1 MMVAVPSGLDALIP
15 TALSMVRVGVALSI
29 LPLGKKSSAGKHFTM
44 PMALAVALCVPA
56 PVVEVAQP
64 LSVGLLAIKEG
75 FLGAALGFMLSR
87 VFFVVGGAGAVL
99 DQQAGY
105 TVGSTFNPTFGTTA
119 GPIETIFTA
128 LLTLML
134 VDGHGGFA
142 AAKALAATYDIWPVA
157 QWLPPGDRSLQD
169 FVTHVVSNQTQLLLE
184 MAMRIVAP
192 MAAML
197 LLADICTAIAGRYA
211 QQMNPFSISLALKAF
226 VVAVIIGVTLRS
238 QAPQWLRVIKTLTAV
253 S

>member
-1 MMVAVPSGLDALIP
+1 MTPDVPTGLDALIP
-15 TALSMVRVGVALSI
+15 TALSMVRVGVALSV
-29 LPLGKKSSAGKHFTM
+29 LPLGHKSSAGKHFTM
-44 PMALAVALCVPA
+44 PMSLAIALCVPA
-56 PVVEVAQP
+56 PVVDAVQPVSVA
-64 LSVGLLAIKEG
+64 LLAIKEG
-75 FLGAALGFMLSR
+75 FLGAALGFLLSR
-87 VFFVVGGAGAVL
+87 IFFVVGGAGAIL

-134 VDGHGGFA
+134 VDGNGGFV

-157 QWLPPGDRSLQD
+157 RWLPPGSQSLQE
-169 FVTHVVSNQTQLLLE
+169 FATHLLSDQAQLLLE
-184 MAMRIVAP
+184 MTVRIVAP
-192 MAAML
+192 MAALL

-211 QQMNPFSISLALKAF
+211 QQLNPFSISLALKAF
-226 VVAVIIGVTLRS
+226 VVAVILGVMMRS
-238 QAPQWLRVIKTLTAV
+238 QAGVWWRMLKTLTIV